1 MQRRKRSEMNRIRR
15 FAVAAAACFAVLLGM
30 NGLTVRAYG
39 TGLFRAVYEK
49 IAGGVQFQPG
59 NSAVSRSDTMRE
71 ICASCGFS
79 PMLPSYLPVQFE
91 LTHTETD
98 ATPYVNFCFQSGNA
112 RIALTI
118 EQFPAEQ
125 TDADIMAGFPSD
137 RYQIHET
144 QQGGTEILTSWED
157 SQFTAV
163 FMQEHVLYT
172 LFTEELSQAEAL
184 KILNSFFA

>member
-1 MQRRKRSEMNRIRR
+1 MIRR
-15 FAVAAAACFAVLLGM
+15 IHRFAAAAACFAVLLGI
-30 NGLTVRAYG
+30 NRLSVRVCGAGLVRV
-39 TGLFRAVYEK
+39 FYEK
-49 IAGGVQFQPG
+49 IGSGIQFQPD
-59 NSAVSRSDTMRE
+59 NSAVSRSDTMRD
-71 ICASCGFS
+71 ICSSCGFS

-98 ATPYVNFCFQSGNA
+98 TNPYVNYCFQDGEA

-118 EQFPAEQ
+118 EQFPENQ
-125 TDADIMAGFPSD
+125 EEADIMAGFPSD
-137 RYQIHET
+137 QYQIHEA
-144 QQGGTEILTSWED
+144 QQGGTEILTSWEE

-172 LFTEELSQAEAL
+172 LFTEDVGQQESL

>member
-1 MQRRKRSEMNRIRR
+1 MIRR
-15 FAVAAAACFAVLLGM
+15 IHRFAAAAAACFAVLLGI
-30 NGLTVRAYG
+30 NRLSVRVCGAGLVRV
-39 TGLFRAVYEK
+39 FYEK

-59 NSAVSRSDTMRE
+59 NSAVSRSDTMRD
-71 ICASCGFS
+71 ICSSCGFS

-98 ATPYVNFCFQSGNA
+98 TNPYVNFCFQDGDA

-118 EQFPAEQ
+118 EQFPENQAE
-125 TDADIMAGFPSD
+125 ADIMAGFPSD
-137 RYQIHET
+137 QYQIHEA
-144 QQGGTEILTSWED
+144 QQGGAEILTSWEE

-172 LFTEELSQAEAL
+172 LFTEDVGQQESL